1 MENIQKYIDDV
12 NVMSIFRLGSRVY
25 GTHTPESDHDFIIIA
40 DKWFDAR
47 DINIHVYTRTQFLAS
62 LINHEIQSLECL
74 FLDPKHILKDD
85 WKLDRTCMEN
95 KINSTYSAEKLRTS
109 ISTIAS
115 NSWVKGKKKLIIA
128 GDYDLHLAIKS
139 VFHSL
144 RIIDFGIQI
153 ATDRRISN
161 YGSMNYVLEDLK
173 KMSETMQ
180 RDELWQA
187 IDTKYRS
194 LYNQSSS
201 KFKELCPKALNEN
214 DYKRQLTQVLK
225 NEGVVVT
232 DGLLNKIIK
241 IFN

>member
-1 MENIQKYIDDV
+1 MEAIQKYIEDL
-12 NVMSIFRLGSRVY
+12 NVMSIFRLGSQVY

-40 DKWFDAR
+40 ETWFDAE
-47 DINIHVYTRTQFLAS
+47 DINIHVYNRAQFLGA
-62 LINHEIQSLECL
+62 LINHDIQALECL
-74 FLDPKHILKDD
+74 FLDPKHILKDE
-85 WKLDRTCMEN
+85 WKLDRTCLDD
-95 KINSTYSAEKLRTS
+95 KINSTYRAEKLRTA

-115 NSWVKGKKKLIIA
+115 NSWVKGKKKLIVA

-153 ATDRRISN
+153 ATDRKITN
-161 YGSMNYVLEDLK
+161 YGSMNYVLQDLK

-180 RDELWQA
+180 REDLWNA

-225 NEGVVVT
+225 NEGVAVT
-232 DGLLNKIIK
+232 DGLLNRIMK